1 MVDVRAPKMLHCFK
15 LVSLESS
22 FRVKGAEN
30 KHLQRIG
37 AKNLNC
43 LLHLSEWG
51 ITLALE
57 RTHAVLSQWP
67 LTTIRNYECTDNN
80 EFVFEAGRKSPMGE
94 GKYEFL
100 TNNAEDNAIF
110 DQLDHFT
117 SLRASRVRSAGG
129 RNRLNSANDEEIA
142 QAYGQLRWSVML
154 THSQLNVGGIVWHVK
169 LSIVEHVESASVRLH
184 PHFNNTPFLHC
195 YSTPSN
201 AQPTPGYCT
210 QQQHSSLQP
219 PRS

>member
-1 MVDVRAPKMLHCFK
+1 MKGG
-15 LVSLESS
+15 ES
-22 FRVKGAEN
+22 

-57 RTHAVLSQWP
+57 RTHSVLSQWP

-80 EFVFEAGRKSPMGE
+80 KFVFESGRKSPMGV
-94 GKYEFL
+94 GKYELL
-100 TNNAEDNAIF
+100 TCNSEDNAIF
-110 DQLDHFT
+110 DQLDHYT
-117 SLRASRVRSAGG
+117 SLRATQRNSAGG

-154 THSQLNVGGIVWHVK
+154 TKSQLNLGGIVCFK
-169 LSIVEHVESASVRLH
+169 K
-184 PHFNNTPFLHC
+184 
-195 YSTPSN
+195 YK
-201 AQPTPGYCT
+201 
-210 QQQHSSLQP
+210 
-219 PRS
+219 